1 MNPVERLYL
10 DALEEATGRDEVPPP
25 APLLGVAR
33 ARRRPATATVAWAA
47 PYAGRVAAMDAVLAS
62 ASAGDWASTVVEG
75 WTLQQLVAHLTAK
88 DGLVADDVGA
98 PVLGP
103 PMCGRDALERTA
115 EMQAYEDARTPEETR
130 ETWREQAEVLCRHLT
145 RVAPDTPSSPDGLPV
160 PVRDAMLGR
169 SLETWVHSDDA
180 ARTAELRLPPP
191 VAGHLHPM
199 ADLCARLLP
208 WTMLATGADAGG
220 RTVRVTLTGP
230 GGGTWL
236 VPLSVD
242 DPRRVRE
249 DAPGDAQAHI
259 VTDVVDFCF
268 LLGGR
273 GAPETLPAEI
283 EGDAGLAREVLV
295 AAPAFSG
302 P

>member
-10 DALEEATGRDEVPPP
+10 DALEEGVERDERPSSG
-25 APLLGVAR
+25 LLLTTAR
-33 ARRRPATATVAWAA
+33 ARRRPAATTVPWAA

-62 ASAGDWASTVVEG
+62 ASAGDWAQQVVEG

-88 DGLVADDVGA
+88 DGLVAADVGA

-103 PMCGRDALERTA
+103 PIGTRDPLGRTA
-115 EMQAYEDARTPEETR
+115 EVQAAEEGRSPEETR
-130 ETWREQAEVLCRHLT
+130 ETWRAQADALCARLAD
-145 RVAPDTPSSPDGLPV
+145 VDPATPAAPDGLAI
-160 PVRDAMLGR
+160 PVRDAIIAR
-169 SLETWVHSDDA
+169 SLETWVHADDA
-180 ARTAELRLPPP
+180 ARTSALRLPPP

-199 ADLCARLLP
+199 AGFCTRLLP
-208 WTMLATGADAGG
+208 WTMIATGSDGAGS
-220 RTVRVTLTGP
+220 TVRVTLTGP

-236 VPLSVD
+236 VPLDVN
-242 DPRRVRE
+242 DPGGVRE
-249 DAPGDAQAHI
+249 GGEGDAGAHI
-259 VTDVVDFCF
+259 VTDVVAFCF

-273 GAPETLPAEI
+273 GAPESLPAEI
-283 EGDAGLAREVLV
+283 EGDRDLARRVLE